1 MKFTNDLDNMPAIA
15 TTHSL
20 SDYLKLPISRYRE
33 QLKQGSAKYIEVSY
47 THRSKPYQYS
57 IQLSKSACH
66 YGGYRY
72 WWLCPKC
79 SQRVS
84 VLYCAGVYVCRHCI
98 GANYGSQL
106 QQPIDRVFS
115 RISEIRVRLGWQ
127 QGVIH
132 GVGAK
137 PRYMHSKTFDR
148 LVNEHDKLSAQ
159 VWQQT
164 LDKLNCT
171 H

>member
-1 MKFTNDLDNMPAIA
+1 MPALA
-15 TTHSL
+15 NTHSL
-20 SDYLKLPISRYRE
+20 NDYLKLPISRYRE
-33 QLKQGSAKYIEVSY
+33 QLRQGNAQSIEVSY

-57 IQLSKSACH
+57 IQLTKTSCN
-66 YGGYRY
+66 YGGHRY

-79 SQRVS
+79 YQRTS
-84 VLYCAGVYVCRHCI
+84 TLYCAGLYVCRHCI

-115 RISEIRVRLGWQ
+115 RIAAIRARLGWQ

-132 GVGAK
+132 GIGAK
-137 PRYMHSKTFDR
+137 PHYMHSKTFDR
-148 LVNEHDKLSAQ
+148 LVNEHDRLSAE

-164 LDKLNCT
+164 LDKLGCNS
-171 H
+171 

>member
-1 MKFTNDLDNMPAIA
+1 MPAFA
-15 TTHSL
+15 TTHTLNDYRKLSL
-20 SDYLKLPISRYRE
+20 SSYRD
-33 QLKQGSAKYIEVSY
+33 QLRQVNAKSIEVDY
-47 THRSKPYQYS
+47 THKSKPYRYS
-57 IQLSKSACH
+57 IQLTKTSCH
-66 YGGYRY
+66 YGSYRY

-84 VLYCAGVYVCRHCI
+84 VLYCAGLYVCRTCI

-106 QQPIDRVFS
+106 QQPIDRLFS
-115 RISEIRVRLGWQ
+115 RIADIRARLGWQ

-132 GVGAK
+132 GLGAR

-148 LVNEHDKLSAQ
+148 LVSEHDRLSAQ
-159 VWQQT
+159 VWQST

-171 H
+171 R

>member
-1 MKFTNDLDNMPAIA
+1 MPKLANTPTLNDY
-15 TTHSL
+15 S
-20 SDYLKLPISRYRE
+20 KLPISSYRDY
-33 QLKQGSAKYIEVSY
+33 LKQHGSVKAVTLSYIYLGKEYSCDLKVSN
-47 THRSKPYQYS
+47 TP
-57 IQLSKSACH
+57 CT

-72 WWLCPKC
+72 WWLCPQC
-79 SQRVS
+79 SKRVS
-84 VLYCAGVYVCRHCI
+84 VLYCAGLYVCRHCI
-98 GANYGSQL
+98 NAPYGSQL

-115 RISEIRVRLGWQ
+115 RISEIRARLGWQ

-137 PRYMHSKTFDR
+137 PRYMHSKAFDR

>member
-1 MKFTNDLDNMPAIA
+1 MPAIA

-20 SDYLKLPISRYRE
+20 NDYLKLPISRYRE
-33 QLKQGSAKYIEVSY
+33 QLKQGNAKYIEVSY
-47 THRSKPYQYS
+47 THRNKSYQYS
-57 IQLSKSACH
+57 IQLTKTSCN
-66 YGGYRY
+66 YGGHRY

-79 SQRVS
+79 YQRTS
-84 VLYCAGVYVCRHCI
+84 TLYCAGLYVCRHCI

-106 QQPIDRVFS
+106 QQPIDRLFS
-115 RISEIRVRLGWQ
+115 RIAAIRARLGWQ

-132 GVGAK
+132 GIGTK
-137 PRYMHSKTFDR
+137 PKGMHSKTFDR
-148 LVNEHDKLSAQ
+148 LVNEHDQLSAK

-171 H
+171 R